1 MQCRF
6 ASPLGMITLKEKED
20 FLVSLS
26 FTPDAPPLPPVHP
39 ILIKAQEQLLAYF
52 AGDLRAFSLPL
63 RPHGTPFQQAV
74 WGQLMRIPYGE
85 TRSYGQLASAIG
97 KPGAAR
103 AVGNAN
109 GQNPLPI
116 LIPCH
121 RVIAADG
128 GLGGY
133 SCGVKK
139 KAFLLA
145 LESAREQPGY

>member
-1 MQCRF
+1 MLCRF
-6 ASPLGMITLKEKED
+6 ASPLGVITLREREG

-26 FTPDAPPLPPVHP
+26 FTPDVPLLPPESP
-39 ILIKAQEQLLAYF
+39 LLIRAREQLLGYF
-52 AGDLRAFSLPL
+52 AGNRRVFSLPL
-63 RPHGTPFQQAV
+63 CPEGTAFQQAV
-74 WGQLMRIPYGE
+74 WQQLMRIPYGE
-85 TRSYGQLASAIG
+85 TCSYGQLAAAIG
-97 KPGAAR
+97 KPGAVR

-109 GQNPLPI
+109 GKNPLPI

-133 SCGVKK
+133 SCGLKK

-145 LESAREQPGY
+145 LERPPEGGE